1 MATPSGSRGGGAS
14 LRGPDV
20 ISATIAGFPLRLE
33 TAPGLFARWG
43 ADAGTLAMLSCIAFQ
58 PEDKVLDLGCGYGLV
73 GVAAAKVIGP
83 ERVVMSDIDPL
94 AIEITQRNL
103 EANGVAGVKLVLS
116 DGFDDIT
123 DSGFTKIL
131 SNPPYHA
138 DFAVPKRF
146 IEKGFNRLAVGGA
159 MIMVTRR
166 ELWYRRKF
174 EAIFGG
180 VKVREIEGYFVFEA
194 IKKTTQYRN
203 RPNRKGP
210 R

>member
-1 MATPSGSRGGGAS
+1 M
-14 LRGPDV
+14 
-20 ISATIAGFPLRLE
+20 ISATVEGFALRLE

-43 ADAGTLAMLSCIAFQ
+43 PDKGTLAMLSCVSFQ
-58 PEDKVLDLGCGYGLV
+58 PGDKVLDLGCGYGLV
-73 GVAAAKVIGP
+73 GVVAAKTIGP
-83 ERVVMSDIDPL
+83 ERVVMSDNDPL
-94 AIEITQRNL
+94 AIETAQRNL
-103 EANGVAGVKLVLS
+103 EANGVAGAKLVLS
-116 DGFDDIT
+116 DGFHGIT
-123 DSGFTKIL
+123 DAGFSKIL

-194 IKKTTQYRN
+194 IKKSTQYRK
-203 RPNRKGP
+203 RPDRKARTRSSYP
-210 R
+210 A

>member
-1 MATPSGSRGGGAS
+1 
-14 LRGPDV
+14 V
-20 ISATIAGFPLRLE
+20 ISTTIEGFPLRLE

-43 ADAGTLAMLSCIAFQ
+43 PDKGTLAMLSCVAFQ
-58 PEDKVLDLGCGYGLV
+58 PDDKVLDLGCGYGLV
-73 GVAAAKVIGP
+73 GIVAAKAIGP

-94 AIEITQRNL
+94 AIETARGNL
-103 EANGVAGVKLVLS
+103 EANGVAGVELVVS
-116 DGFDDIT
+116 DGFDDIE
-123 DSGFTKIL
+123 DVGFTKIL

-180 VKVREIEGYFVFEA
+180 VKVREIDGYFVFEA
-194 IKKTTQYRN
+194 IKKSTQYRN
-203 RPNRKGP
+203 RPDRKGQ

>member
-1 MATPSGSRGGGAS
+1 M
-14 LRGPDV
+14 
-20 ISATIAGFPLRLE
+20 ISTTIEGFPLRLE

-43 ADAGTLAMLSCIAFQ
+43 PDKGTLAMLSCVAFQ
-58 PEDKVLDLGCGYGLV
+58 PDDKVLDLGCGYGLV
-73 GVAAAKVIGP
+73 GIVAAKAIGP

-94 AIEITQRNL
+94 AIETARGNL
-103 EANGVAGVKLVLS
+103 EANGVAGVELVVS
-116 DGFDDIT
+116 DGFDDIE
-123 DSGFTKIL
+123 DVGFTKIL

-180 VKVREIEGYFVFEA
+180 VKVREIDGYFVFEA
-194 IKKTTQYRN
+194 IKKSTQYRN
-203 RPNRKGP
+203 RPDRKGQ

>member
-1 MATPSGSRGGGAS
+1 M
-14 LRGPDV
+14 
-20 ISATIAGFPLRLE
+20 ISATIAGFALQLE

-43 ADAGTLAMLSCIAFQ
+43 PDAGTLAMLSRVSFQ
-58 PEDKVLDLGCGYGLV
+58 PEDKVLDLGCGYGVV
-73 GVAAAKVIGP
+73 GLVAAKTIGP

-94 AIEITQRNL
+94 AIETARRNL
-103 EANGVAGVKLVLS
+103 AANGIAGATLVLS

-123 DSGFTKIL
+123 DAGFTKIL

-146 IEKGFNRLAVGGA
+146 IEKGFNRLALGGA
-159 MIMVTRR
+159 MVMVTRR

-180 VKVREIEGYFVFEA
+180 VKVFEIDGYFVFEA
-194 IKKTTQYRN
+194 IKKSAQYRT
-203 RPNRKGP
+203 RPNRKTRDPASRAG
-210 R
+210 

>member
-1 MATPSGSRGGGAS
+1 
-14 LRGPDV
+14 V
-20 ISATIAGFPLRLE
+20 LRLE

-43 ADAGTLAMLSCIAFQ
+43 LDAGTLAMLSCVTF
-58 PEDKVLDLGCGYGLV
+58 ERGDKVLDLGCGYGIV
-73 GVAAAKVIGP
+73 GVVAAKAIGP

-94 AIEITQRNL
+94 AIETARRNL
-103 EANGVAGVKLVLS
+103 EANGAVGARLVLS

-123 DSGFTKIL
+123 DAGFTKIL

-138 DFAVPKRF
+138 DFAIPKRF
-146 IEKGFNRLAVGGA
+146 IEKGFNRLAIGGA

-180 VKVREIEGYFVFEA
+180 VKVREIDGYFVFEA
-194 IKKTTQYRN
+194 IKKSTQYSA
-203 RPNRKGP
+203 RPDRKARAASP
-210 R
+210 RSL